1 MKRLAELRK
10 EKGYTQVK
18 MQMLTGIDQSNISKM
33 ELGIIEPNISM
44 LKEFAKIFD
53 TNIDYL
59 IEFTDKRKPIR
70 ANKKPR
76 SFQPRGFLLLKTY
89 SILPIVK
96 YFAGSTP
103 SAKLPASSSGSNGK
117 SNLQLSLP
125 RFTAINKPSP
135 SFIRVNE

>member
-53 TNIDYL
+53 TSIDYL
-59 IEFTDKRKPIR
+59 TEFTDERKPY
-70 ANKKPR
+70 PR
-76 SFQPRGFLLLKTY
+76 K
-89 SILPIVK
+89 
-96 YFAGSTP
+96 
-103 SAKLPASSSGSNGK
+103 
-117 SNLQLSLP
+117 
-125 RFTAINKPSP
+125 
-135 SFIRVNE
+135 